1 MYCIKA
7 SVRVE
12 SEEFQSLK
20 GGEIAKVLLV
30 KLKDVFCLSYS
41 SLSLKIIIKGKLF
54 SCGDCCCF
62 PSAVTVDISFLFSV
76 WFFLLMLQFTFV
88 SSFIGWWPG
97 SLWSILSFNSRDCEF
112 VPAAQLKKV
121 TNYQEFHLI
130 PD

>member
-1 MYCIKA
+1 MDCIKA

-62 PSAVTVDISFLFSV
+62 PSAVTVDSFLFSV

-88 SSFIGWWPG
+88 SSFIG
-97 SLWSILSFNSRDCEF
+97 R
-112 VPAAQLKKV
+112 
-121 TNYQEFHLI
+121 
-130 PD
+130 